1 MDLSPQATRQ
11 KMLASY
17 MLGAN
22 TQNDSL
28 CVGRL
33 NDYQALLLWCK
44 YRICDLYAVCHYLAK
59 HFIFWRE
66 RETETDRQTDRQR
79 QKQTRANIL
88 FLLYFLPFFS
98 FLLPS
103 FRSDVD
109 TKEYLRVH
117 L

>member
-22 TQNDSL
+22 TQNDSV

-66 RETETDRQTDRQR
+66 RERERETDRQTDRQTETETD
-79 QKQTRANIL
+79 KSEHTL
-88 FLLYFLPFFS
+88 S
-98 FLLPS
+98 FVLPS
-103 FRSDVD
+103 FLFFPSSLFQIRC
-109 TKEYLRVH
+109 
-117 L
+117 